1 MILWKYLPLP
11 CSCPSSDARTE
22 RNALSSIRS
31 ATTGQTVTNPIR
43 SYFNSHSKF
52 CWQNYSTINHQFHPK
67 LFLFSF
73 KILAQL
79 SKRSWN
85 TAGPSVLT
93 DLMRKTA
100 VSAFFYLYHLEFIA
114 KSLEKLKCYQAL
126 YTIHWSLQ
134 LDIHKNAHFSLHSP
148 VLWSSNL
155 SNSWIVFSF
164 SSSQADLMN
173 VICQIFNSISLLRP
187 TAHLGLPP
195 ALLFVKKEKN
205 FHTFSKLIK
214 QVTRII

>member
-1 MILWKYLPLP
+1 MILWKYLHRP

-73 KILAQL
+73 QILAQL

-100 VSAFFYLYHLEFIA
+100 VSAFLYLYHLEYRVSQKKVSDKIFPRR
-114 KSLEKLKCYQAL
+114 LPNGRGLRTNRKLCRRTPGRLPEVCLLLFWGNDQVFKDASQFQ
-126 YTIHWSLQ
+126 S
-134 LDIHKNAHFSLHSP
+134 HKNP
-148 VLWSSNL
+148 VSASAMLTGKFL
-155 SNSWIVFSF
+155 QIRKVFVTS
-164 SSSQADLMN
+164 
-173 VICQIFNSISLLRP
+173 SLLAEEYPDTLQYKISR
-187 TAHLGLPP
+187 
-195 ALLFVKKEKN
+195 
-205 FHTFSKLIK
+205 
-214 QVTRII
+214 